1 ADGSPVNSP
10 TDLLYGT
17 NVTAQTKATIKC
29 TDPLPN
35 GAYPMPRCYSDIMC
49 MYGVQQND
57 INTISSY
64 RSYRSTSHLATFFAQ
79 FVSFD
84 ITSSKN
90 TLSTYP
96 MFLPADDP
104 FYVLNGSSPNS
115 PQIDVNFLPAN
126 RSAGNDGT
134 NPLTS
139 GINLV
144 TPFLDLNNIYSS
156 NDTLMLTKFRDTSS
170 KRGKLKV
177 SIASNGD
184 QYPPKTPSGD
194 YDLGA
199 TSTRSRNIFT
209 VAIHTIWLREHNRM
223 CDQLYQIY
231 QDSWTD
237 DQYFQ
242 EARRWTTAFYQKA
255 VAEEYIGAVLGR
267 PLPAYQNY
275 NPDLKPGIDTFF
287 ATVTFRYGHSE
298 LSDLYQIR
306 DDHGDVL
313 TNVALNDIKDLTLL
327 ENFGLEKVLLS
338 MVLQRQEDVDNFF
351 SNSTKKAIGPDQVTY
366 DLASFDLIRSRDRGI
381 PLYNK
386 VRQFFNLPQAQSFS
400 DISNLDKVEALV
412 GVMCEPHL
420 DGANFGMTMNA
431 SIVTQ

>member
-1 ADGSPVNSP
+1 
-10 TDLLYGT
+10 
-17 NVTAQTKATIKC
+17 
-29 TDPLPN
+29 
-35 GAYPMPRCYSDIMC
+35 
-49 MYGVQQND
+49 
-57 INTISSY
+57 
-64 RSYRSTSHLATFFAQ
+64 ATFFAQ

-84 ITSSKN
+84 ITASKN
-90 TLSTYP
+90 TLNTYP

-156 NDTLMLTKFRDTSS
+156 NDTLMLNKYRDTSS

-209 VAIHTIWLREHNRM
+209 LAIHTIWLREHNRM

-255 VAEEYIGAVLGR
+255 VAEEYIGAIIGR
-267 PLPAYQNY
+267 PLPAYENY
-275 NPDLKPGIDTFF
+275 NPNLKP
-287 ATVTFRYGHSE
+287 
-298 LSDLYQIR
+298 

-313 TNVALNDIKDLTLL
+313 INVALNDIKDLTLL
-327 ENFGLEKVLLS
+327 ENFGLEK
-338 MVLQRQEDVDNFF
+338 EDVDNFF

-366 DLASFDLIRSRDRGI
+366 DLSAFDLIRSRDRGNYI
-381 PLYNK
+381 AVYGGYHPPTLDPNQDPELKSSLSYSFVNDVAIITFKRALSPKADEDEKRTMLLAHISHDDYNK
-386 VRQFFNLPQAQSFS
+386 LPQYTWEEFNERVQY
-400 DISNLDKVEALV
+400 
-412 GVMCEPHL
+412 GV
-420 DGANFGMTMNA
+420 
-431 SIVTQ
+431 